1 MIENHFPAPD
11 REFVDNL
18 QNQPKNVERSRS
30 RSPSPKKRKNRN
42 LRAKV
47 LKSLSSG
54 LSDSQD
60 DPPKA
65 KRPRIIY
72 SSDSDSEQ
80 EDQHMDDSDDG
91 SHSDDKDF
99 ASEYFFSGFLVSKK
113 SSNHSSFH
121 LKKIYPI

>member
-18 QNQPKNVERSRS
+18 KNHPKNVDRS

-80 EDQHMDDSDDG
+80 EVEHMDDSDDSDDG
-91 SHSDDKDF
+91 SQSDDKDF
-99 ASEYFFSGFLVSKK
+99 ASEYFFEWYFRSVCLGLVFK
-113 SSNHSSFH
+113 S
-121 LKKIYPI
+121 LV